1 MDMSRYR
8 QHPQEQARVHDLLA
22 LLPPA
27 VGTALDVGARDG
39 YITRL
44 IADRARRVTGLDLSL
59 PDIDDPRIDCVAGN
73 VTALA
78 YPDRA
83 FDLVVCSEVLEHVL
97 PLQQAC
103 AELAR
108 VAGRHLLIGVPY
120 RQDIRLDRS
129 TCQQCGKSNPPWG
142 HVNSFDEARLRS
154 LFPGFK
160 MVRHTLAGT
169 PVKAATNA
177 LSCLLMD
184 LAGNPYGTYEQDEAC
199 VHCGGRLGRPAARTL
214 VQKCLTRAAVYA
226 RRASAP
232 LARPHPKWIHALFER
247 PA

>member
-1 MDMSRYR
+1 MDLSRYHER
-8 QHPQEQARVHDLLA
+8 PQEQVRVRDLLA
-22 LLPPA
+22 LVPSG
-27 VGTALDVGARDG
+27 VGKALDVGARDG
-39 YITRL
+39 FITRL
-44 IADRARRVTGLDLSL
+44 IADRAQRVTGLDLSL
-59 PDIDDPRIDCVAGN
+59 PAIDDPRIDCVAGD

-78 YPDRA
+78 YPDRS
-83 FDLVVCSEVLEHVL
+83 FDLVVCSEVLEHVV

-108 VAGRHLLIGVPY
+108 VSARHLIIGVPY

-129 TCQQCGKSNPPWG
+129 TCQQCGKGNPPWG

-154 LFPGFK
+154 LFPGFT

-199 VHCGGRLGRPAARTL
+199 IHCGGRLGSPALRTL
-214 VQKCLTRAAVYA
+214 AQKCLTRAAVYA

-232 LARPHPKWIHALFER
+232 LTRPHPKWIHALFER